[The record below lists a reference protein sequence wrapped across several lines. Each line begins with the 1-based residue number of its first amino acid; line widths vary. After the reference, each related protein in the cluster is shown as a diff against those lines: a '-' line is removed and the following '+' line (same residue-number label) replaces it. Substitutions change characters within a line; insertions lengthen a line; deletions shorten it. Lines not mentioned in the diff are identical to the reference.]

1 MVIKR
6 LLKAKK
12 KKNPKN
18 LLECGIVFLLILVA
32 SSDLLIVRYRHWVKK
47 KNKKKQLDKIKTII

>member
-12 KKNPKN
+12 KTPKN

-47 KNKKKQLDKIKTII
+47 KKNKKTRQD